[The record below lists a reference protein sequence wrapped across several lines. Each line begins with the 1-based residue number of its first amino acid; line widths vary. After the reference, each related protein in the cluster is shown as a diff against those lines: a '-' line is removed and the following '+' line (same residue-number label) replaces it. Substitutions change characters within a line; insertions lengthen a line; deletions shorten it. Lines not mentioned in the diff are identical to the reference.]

1 MKPVAY
7 FAVLFVALNIASAA
21 DEIPA
26 QFSAWGTR
34 GPELPPLP
42 AGWTEVRAE
51 TRASEMAKPS
61 EKESAAGLILFQRA
75 TFAEIYHDTIPA
87 EHEHGANL
95 RTFAAQGEYEPLT
108 FAFHA
113 LEDLKSCAVK
123 IGELKNQNGA

>member
-1 MKPVAY
+1 MKAPYYLAFVFFLVN
-7 FAVLFVALNIASAA
+7 FARAA

-34 GPELPPLP
+34 GPELPPMP
-42 AGWTEVRAE
+42 AGWTEARAE
-51 TRASEMAKPS
+51 SRASELAKPA

-108 FAFHA
+108 FAFH
-113 LEDLKSCAVK
+113 
-123 IGELKNQNGA
+123 